1 MRVARPASG
10 THNNPDLLLW
20 AFYLLNAADR
30 WVDVEEAY
38 LKAFELAPARLSWRT
53 RPELPHFHKCASA
66 LHAIENETSSDHL
79 GLIVKNGSHGRS
91 YERRLTADGVRWCE
105 EHQTLLSDL
114 YSDGIVPS
122 HAGQDDARRIRL
134 IQQSAA
140 YTEWALESEITCSI
154 GQLADAFRCLANSPP
169 GTWQSRFDE
178 YTLAAERNGETNLLA
193 FIEAARNRLIDDPD
207 QTRLH
212 LLDLDNLRRGPY
224 PTEEED
230 S

>member
-1 MRVARPASG
+1 MRVARPAVK

-66 LHAIENETSSDHL
+66 LHAIENKTSSDHL
-79 GLIVKNGSHGRS
+79 GLIVKNGPH
-91 YERRLTADGVRWCE
+91 ERRLTVDGVRWCE

-122 HAGQDDARRIRL
+122 ATNQDDARRIRL
-134 IQQSAA
+134 IKQSAA
-140 YTEWALESEITCSI
+140 YTAWALESEITCSI

-193 FIEAARNRLIDDPD
+193 FIETARNRV
-207 QTRLH
+207 
-212 LLDLDNLRRGPY
+212 
-224 PTEEED
+224 EEEA
-230 S
+230 SQR